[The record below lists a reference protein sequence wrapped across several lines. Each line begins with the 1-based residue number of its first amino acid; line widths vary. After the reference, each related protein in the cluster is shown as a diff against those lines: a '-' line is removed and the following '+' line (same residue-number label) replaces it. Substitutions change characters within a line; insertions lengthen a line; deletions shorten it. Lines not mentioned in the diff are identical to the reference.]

1 MRHAA
6 GDAAV
11 LLLMIFRVAP
21 SAISIAPVPPIVV
34 LHRRKLLV
42 PVMVSVWSDSLSSV
56 FLKLGAISPH
66 ALSAQTVA
74 SSVSV
79 MDFACGW
86 FSASLIPPDR

>member
-6 GDAAV
+6 DDATV
-11 LLLMIFRVAP
+11 PLLMIFRVAP
-21 SAISIAPVPPIVV
+21 SAISIVPVPLIVV
-34 LHRRKLLV
+34 LHRRKLLA
-42 PVMVSVWSDSLSSV
+42 PVMVSVYSESLSSV

-66 ALSAQTVA
+66 ALFALTVA

-86 FSASLIPPDR
+86 FSASLIPPER